1 MLESLKKR
9 RKQLLWARWTCFA
22 MSIACCTVP
31 VLVVAKM
38 AFPSI
43 AKNCNW
49 VGISGFGLCLAAII
63 FVIVAK
69 GAVKEI
75 VEKIPFTVGVLV
87 SEGTVLCILIGLKSI
102 IEDAILIFE
111 VAAIGAAVGA
121 VFNLASYFIN
131 IELTTVKEKILRIE
145 IKGE

>member
-9 RKQLLWARWTCFA
+9 RKQLLWARWTCFV

-31 VLVVAKM
+31 VIVVAKM
-38 AFPSI
+38 AVPSI

-87 SEGTVLCILIGLKSI
+87 SEGAVLCILIGLKSI

-121 VFNLASYFIN
+121 IFNLASYFIN
-131 IELTTVKEKILRIE
+131 IELATVKEKILRIE